1 MNYYI
6 GLDLGKKSLGIA
18 TCATGL
24 VVTIHQPF
32 FFKYRDYKTA
42 VQYLK
47 QHFGMK
53 KHLIFVIGN
62 PISLNAS
69 ENEQT
74 KEVDYF
80 IDLLKTN
87 FAKEI
92 QIIKFDERLTSK
104 IANNTLK
111 EMNYTRKNRNKL
123 EDSVAA
129 SIILK
134 DYLDQQ
140 NS

>member
-6 GLDLGKKSLGIA
+6 GIDLGKKSLGIA

-74 KEVDYF
+74 KEVEYF
-80 IDLLKTN
+80 IDLLTN
-87 FAKEI
+87 SFTKEI
-92 QIIKFDERLTSK
+92 QIVKFDERLTSK
-104 IANNTLK
+104 IADNTLK
-111 EMNYTRKNRNKL
+111 QMNYKRKNRNKL

-134 DYLDQQ
+134 DYLDQ
-140 NS
+140 